1 MDNKENRKAFD
12 FDEEWDVEK
21 FLQQR
26 YEREQTQQEAEQ
38 PTLQMH
44 GRVSPQAPVGATPQA
59 PVRVSSRA
67 PAQRRQQQ
75 TPVRRTPAQRTQR
88 QNSASRNRQNKSN
101 VNWRGWAILIG
112 GGLLILSILIV
123 MIAAIVSAASSSDG
137 PDLPAGVTEASE
149 VTEMQL
155 TPEERIADILP
166 RADFAAA
173 GYDYDG
179 AIAILQEFGADW
191 QAQPELSAAND
202 RYLAEKAKVVRY
214 EDTTQITHIFFHSL
228 IVDTDRAF
236 DGDDEQNGYN
246 QYMAT
251 VTEFNRILE
260 ELYKR
265 NFVLVRIHD
274 IVKVEKDENGKDVF
288 KQGDIYLPPG
298 KQPIVIS
305 QDDVNYYAYMV
316 DSDGDRYADAGG
328 DGFANRIVIGDDGY
342 PTCAYITA
350 DGQTLYGDYD
360 LAPIL
365 EHFVQEHPDFSYRGA
380 RGILALTGYEGV
392 FGYKTHPSWKD
403 VLGEAAYN
411 EEVQAAKDV
420 TQCLKD
426 HGWEIACHSYAH
438 FGYGYNSAEDIL
450 ADVNKWEDQ
459 VQPIVGDSDIFIYP
473 YGSDI
478 AGIEAYEGAKF
489 DAMYQAGYRFFCNVD
504 GSTPYWVQIRDN
516 YVRQGRRNIDGY
528 RMFWGPELLDDLF
541 DVKEIWD
548 EARPETVPSIV

>member
-1 MDNKENRKAFD
+1 MDSNKTNGDVFD

-21 FLQQR
+21 VLQQR
-26 YEREQTQQEAEQ
+26 YEREQQEPERVIPQKPVQPAYQPAQQEQ
-38 PTLQMH
+38 VQ
-44 GRVSPQAPVGATPQA
+44 RPQ
-59 PVRVSSRA
+59 R
-67 PAQRRQQQ
+67 PAS
-75 TPVRRTPAQRTQR
+75 
-88 QNSASRNRQNKSN
+88 QNRSRNGGKKKKR
-101 VNWRGWAILIG
+101 VNWRGLAILIG
-112 GGLLILSILIV
+112 GAIVLLALLIGLIV
-123 MIAAIVSAASSSDG
+123 LIVNAIGGSDDPSKAA
-137 PDLPAGVTEASE
+137 DLTEAAE
-149 VTEMQL
+149 ATEETL
-155 TPEERIADILP
+155 PPEERIADILE
-166 RADFAAA
+166 RADFIAA
-173 GYDYDG
+173 GYDYDK
-179 AIAILQEFGADW
+179 AIGILQEFGTDW
-191 QAQPELSAAND
+191 QAQPELSAANT
-202 RYLAEKAKVVRY
+202 RYLADKAKLVRY

-236 DGDDEQNGYN
+236 DGDSKETGYN

-251 VTEFNRILE
+251 VTEFNRVLE

-298 KQPIVIS
+298 KEPIVIS
-305 QDDVNYYAYMV
+305 QDDVNYYEYMV
-316 DSDGDRYADAGG
+316 DGDGDRFPDAMG
-328 DGFANRIVIGDDGY
+328 DGFANRIVIGEDGY
-342 PTCAYITA
+342 PTCEYYAA
-350 DGQTLYGDYD
+350 DGQKLLGDYD
-360 LAPIL
+360 MAPIL

-392 FGYKTHPSWKD
+392 FGYKTHPQWKD
-403 VLGEAAYN
+403 ILGEQAYN
-411 EEVQAAKDV
+411 EEIQAAKDV

-478 AGIEAYEGAKF
+478 AGIETYEGAKYE
-489 DAMYQAGYRFFCNVD
+489 AMYQAGYRFFCNVD
-504 GSTPYWVQIRDN
+504 GSTPYWVRIHDD

-548 EARPETVPSIV
+548 EARPSTVPSIV

>member
-1 MDNKENRKAFD
+1 MDNNENRNVFD

-26 YEREQTQQEAEQ
+26 HEREEKPRQPERVMPKEPVQ
-38 PTLQMH
+38 PTYQ
-44 GRVSPQAPVGATPQA
+44 PAQARRE
-59 PVRVSSRA
+59 PVRH
-67 PAQRRQQQ
+67 AQRQ
-75 TPVRRTPAQRTQR
+75 T
-88 QNSASRNRQNKSN
+88 SASQNRRRKRR
-101 VNWRGWAILIG
+101 VNWRGWAIVIG
-112 GGLLILSILIV
+112 ACLLILAMLIGL
-123 MIAAIVSAASSSDG
+123 IALIAHALGGSDDAAQ
-137 PDLPAGVTEASE
+137 PADATEVSE
-149 VTEMQL
+149 VTEVL
-155 TPEERIADILP
+155 LSPEERIADILP

-179 AIAILQEFGADW
+179 AIAILQEFGEDW

-236 DGDDEQNGYN
+236 DGDNEQNGYN

-265 NFVLVRIHD
+265 DYVLVRIHD
-274 IVKVEKDENGKDVF
+274 IVKVEKDATGKEVF

-298 KQPIVIS
+298 KKPIVIS

-328 DGFANRIVIGDDGY
+328 DGFANRIVIGEDGF
-342 PTCAYITA
+342 PTCEYITA
-350 DGQTLYGDYD
+350 DGQTVYGDYD

-365 EHFVQEHPDFSYRGA
+365 ETFVQAHPDFSYRGA

-450 ADVNKWEDQ
+450 ADVNKWEAQ

-478 AGIEAYEGAKF
+478 AGVEAYEGAKF
-489 DAMYQAGYRFFCNVD
+489 EAMYQAGYRFYCNVD
-504 GSTPYWVQIRDN
+504 GSTPYWVKIYDN